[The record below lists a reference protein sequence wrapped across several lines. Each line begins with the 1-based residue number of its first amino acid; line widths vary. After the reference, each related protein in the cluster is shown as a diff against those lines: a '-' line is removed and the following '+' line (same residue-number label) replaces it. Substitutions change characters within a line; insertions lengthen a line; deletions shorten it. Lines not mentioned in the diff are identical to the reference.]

1 MDALWIILGIISLL
15 IGIAGAIIPGIPG
28 PAIAYLSLIFLQLT
42 GKSPFEENFLVIMG
56 LIMAGVT
63 VLDYI
68 VPVYGTKKF
77 GGSKRG
83 MWGSTI
89 GLIFGIFILPATGIV
104 LGPFGLFG
112 IILGPFL
119 GAYIAETTG
128 GKDSNT
134 AFRAAFGSFIGFLT
148 GTFMK
153 LVYVVVVAFYFFAN
167 LF

>member
-1 MDALWIILGIISLL
+1 MDGVLIAIGIILLL
-15 IGIAGAIIPGIPG
+15 VGVIGAIVPGIPG
-28 PAIAYLSLIFLQLT
+28 PTISFIGLLLLHFTERYSYSADFLW
-42 GKSPFEENFLVIMG
+42 IMG
-56 LIMAGVT
+56 LIMVVVT
-63 VLDYI
+63 ALDYV
-68 VPVYGTKKF
+68 VPVWGTKKF

-89 GLIFGIFILPATGIV
+89 GLIIGIFFLPALGIV

-119 GAYIAETTG
+119 GAYIGESTG
-128 GKDSNT
+128 GKSQDESM
-134 AFRAAFGSFIGFLT
+134 RAAFGAFIGFLA

-153 LVYVVVVAFYFFAN
+153 FAYSIVVGIYFFIE